1 MSKLKIGITGG
12 IGSGKSYCARYFRW
26 LGIPFY
32 DADARAKIL
41 MTQDPTVR
49 EHLIRLLGKN
59 VFLDEGNLNRP
70 FMRDQ
75 LFNDPDIRLAVNA
88 IVHPAVGRDY
98 ENWHSRQTAPFTL
111 KEAALLV
118 ESGSYKTL
126 DHLISV
132 TVPLPV
138 RIQRVM
144 HRDRISSEAVRQ
156 RIKSQ
161 WPEEEKHKVS
171 DSFIDNS
178 GVRPLLPQI
187 IQHYIV
193 FLNS

>member
-12 IGSGKSYCARYFRW
+12 IGSGKSYCARYFSW

-59 VFLDEGNLNRP
+59 VYLDDGNLNRP

-144 HRDRISSEAVRQ
+144 HRDQISSEAVRQ

-161 WPEEEKHKVS
+161 CPEEEKHKVS

-193 FLNS
+193 FLNA